1 MQHISNP
8 IKVIDSHTAGEPT
21 RVVIEGGPDLGQG
34 KLNERL
40 GVFESKFD
48 QFRRTVILEP
58 RGYEAMVGALLCTPD
73 DPACETAI
81 LFFNNHG
88 FLKMCGH
95 GTIGVAATLAYLN
108 RMSPGSGKF
117 QTPAGIIQVVLH
129 DQHQVSFTNVP
140 SYVLQREVVVNA
152 GEYGQVVGDIAFG
165 GNWFFIV
172 RPPVELVKEN
182 REELLRLARIV
193 LAELE
198 TLELV
203 GLESCCVDHVQFY
216 LPDEG
221 SRSSRNFVVC
231 PGGEFDRSP
240 CGTGTSA
247 IIASLADRGVLSEGD
262 VWTQESLT
270 GGTFSG
276 KFCWDEGR
284 PGAVIPTITGSAYV
298 CAESSLVQ
306 HQDDPY
312 RFGNMIKVD
321 L

>member
-1 MQHISNP
+1 MQPISNR

-21 RVVIEGGPDLGQG
+21 RVVIEGGPDLGRG

-40 GVFESKFD
+40 SVLESQFD

-73 DPACETAI
+73 DPDCETAI
-81 LFFNNHG
+81 LFFNNQG
-88 FLKMCGH
+88 FLNMCGH

-108 RMSPGSGKF
+108 RLSPGVCKF
-117 QTPAGIIQVVLH
+117 QTPAGIIQVALH
-129 DQHQVSFTNVP
+129 DQHQVSFTNVA
-140 SYVLQREVVVNA
+140 SFVLKREVAISA
-152 GEYGQVVGDIAFG
+152 GEYGQIVGDIAFG

-172 RPPVELVKEN
+172 RPPVDLVKGN
-182 REELLRLARIV
+182 REELLRLARII

-198 TLELV
+198 TLELD
-203 GLESCCVDHVQFY
+203 GLESSCVDHVQFF
-216 LPDEG
+216 LPDEE
-221 SRSSRNFVVC
+221 SCSSRNFVVC

-247 IIASLADRGVLSEGD
+247 IIASLADRGVLSEGGT
-262 VWTQESLT
+262 WTQESLT
-270 GGTFSG
+270 GGRFSG
-276 KFCWDEGR
+276 SYCWAEDK

-298 CAESSLVQ
+298 CAESSLIQ
-306 HQDDPY
+306 YRDDPY